1 MKTTA
6 QRVTNW
12 LIVAS
17 VTILGALCVVRVVS
31 YFVEHHMLEKTAE
44 TVEISEVAGR
54 QRALAEQASRLAWEP
69 GRDRAALA
77 KTLEDLN
84 DLQSRLK
91 KSDLLDTVTMR
102 KVKSLDLSLSHITV
116 SGNTIVESQ
125 DPDSEEA
132 AKDAIKFH
140 QQLFDKT
147 MSDVVAT
154 LKAQSYE
161 RLAQN
166 NSTSWLTLVF
176 GLGFTFLAILIVAGP
191 LRGRLSATLQQLEQA
206 HSSAEDRAEE
216 LHALQIELEH
226 ANAELKD
233 RHIKLRSAYDE
244 TTSTNQFLQLSSAR
258 FEDLF
263 HGVPFACF
271 SVDDGGQIFEW
282 NEAASQMFGVAGHH
296 AIQKSI
302 FGKFFSLDND
312 FLLKGLIAEAFKGNH
327 LRNIEIEAD
336 CPDGKRQLLLSVF
349 PLRAARKEPTAALI
363 ACADITRQK
372 DAEREAH
379 LANDRVAA
387 ILRSIKDAF
396 VTIDRDLVYRYVNHA
411 AAQWM
416 GLDVNEIVGRSV
428 VEVSPNLRQSGL
440 VERIERVIASGT
452 ADIFEQHDELND
464 VWFEYRAYPSEEG
477 VSVFYNDITERKL
490 ANETIMKQQ
499 EQLETAMLRLSESS
513 VQIEQ
518 SRMDL
523 EEANRHLQELAVTDG
538 LTGLLNHRAM
548 QDELIIATNKSA
560 TWGLPVSV
568 ALLDVDHFKKFND
581 AFGHQAGDQVLKQL
595 ALHLRAAV
603 REGDIVARYGGEEF
617 CVVFPDTL
625 AEDAAIVCER
635 IRKQVESSE
644 WEHRKVTVSIGF
656 SSGVGVKDQQ
666 ELIRQADQALYQAKA
681 AGRNCV
687 VPFRGESTR
696 CA

>member
-1 MKTTA
+1 
-6 QRVTNW
+6 
-12 LIVAS
+12 
-17 VTILGALCVVRVVS
+17 
-31 YFVEHHMLEKTAE
+31 
-44 TVEISEVAGR
+44 
-54 QRALAEQASRLAWEP
+54 
-69 GRDRAALA
+69 
-77 KTLEDLN
+77 
-84 DLQSRLK
+84 
-91 KSDLLDTVTMR
+91 
-102 KVKSLDLSLSHITV
+102 
-116 SGNTIVESQ
+116 
-125 DPDSEEA
+125 
-132 AKDAIKFH
+132 
-140 QQLFDKT
+140 
-147 MSDVVAT
+147 
-154 LKAQSYE
+154 
-161 RLAQN
+161 
-166 NSTSWLTLVF
+166 
-176 GLGFTFLAILIVAGP
+176 
-191 LRGRLSATLQQLEQA
+191 
-206 HSSAEDRAEE
+206 
-216 LHALQIELEH
+216 
-226 ANAELKD
+226 
-233 RHIKLRSAYDE
+233 
-244 TTSTNQFLQLSSAR
+244 
-258 FEDLF
+258 
-263 HGVPFACF
+263 
-271 SVDDGGQIFEW
+271 
-282 NEAASQMFGVAGHH
+282 
-296 AIQKSI
+296 
-302 FGKFFSLDND
+302 
-312 FLLKGLIAEAFKGNH
+312 
-327 LRNIEIEAD
+327 
-336 CPDGKRQLLLSVF
+336 LLSVF

-411 AAQWM
+411 AAERM
-416 GLDVNEIVGRSV
+416 GLEVNEIVGRNV
-428 VEVSPNLRQSGL
+428 TEVSPNLRQSGL

-477 VSVFYNDITERKL
+477 ASVFYNDITERKR

-581 AFGHQAGDQVLKQL
+581 AFGHQAGDQVLTQL
-595 ALHLRAAV
+595 AVHLRAAV

-617 CVVFPDTL
+617 CVIFPDTL

-635 IRKQVESSE
+635 IRKQVQSSE

-687 VPFRGESTR
+687 VPFKGESTR

>member
-6 QRVTNW
+6 QRVTSW

-17 VTILGALCVVRVVS
+17 VSILGALCVIRIAG
-31 YFVEHHMLEKTAE
+31 YFVVDRQLDLTAE
-44 TVEISEVAGR
+44 TVELSDVAGR
-54 QRALAEQASRLAWEP
+54 ERALAEQASRLAWEP

-84 DLQSRLK
+84 DFQSQLK
-91 KSDLLDTVTMR
+91 KSSLLDAGTKQ

-116 SGNTIVESQ
+116 SGHTIVNSQ
-125 DPDSEEA
+125 DPDNEEA
-132 AKDAIKFH
+132 AKDEIKFH

-147 MSDVVAT
+147 MSEVVET
-154 LKAQSYE
+154 LKDQSYK
-161 RLAQN
+161 RLDDN
-166 NSTSWLTLVF
+166 GSTSWLTLVI
-176 GLGFTFLAILIVAGP
+176 GLGFTTLAIIIVAGP
-191 LRGRLSATLQQLEQA
+191 LRGRLSTTLQQLELA
-206 HSSAEDRAEE
+206 HLNAEDRAEE
-216 LHALQIELEH
+216 LHALQIELER

-244 TTSTNQFLQLSSAR
+244 STSTNQFLQLSSAR

-271 SVDDGGQIFEW
+271 SVDDDGHVYEW
-282 NEAASQMFGVAGHH
+282 NEAASQMFGVPGHQ
-296 AIQKSI
+296 AIQRSI
-302 FGKFFSLDND
+302 FGKYFSLDND

-327 LRNIEIEAD
+327 LRNIEVEAN
-336 CPDGKRQLLLSVF
+336 CLDGKRQLLVSVF

-372 DAEREAH
+372 EAELEAH
-379 LANDRVAA
+379 RANDRVAA

-396 VTIDRDLVYRYVNHA
+396 VTIDRDQVYCYVNNA
-411 AAQWM
+411 AAEWM
-416 GLDVNEIVGRSV
+416 GLDVSEIIGKHVT
-428 VEVSPNLRQSGL
+428 EVSPSLKDTGF
-440 VERIERVIASGT
+440 VERIEAVMASGA
-452 ADIFEQHDELND
+452 ADTFERYDESRG
-464 VWFEYRAYPSEEG
+464 VWFEFRAYPSEEG
-477 VSVFYNDITERKL
+477 ASVFYNDITERKR
-490 ANETIMKQQ
+490 ANDTILKQQ

-513 VQIEQ
+513 VQLEQ
-518 SRMDL
+518 NRMDL

-560 TWGLPVSV
+560 TWGVPVSV

-581 AFGHQAGDQVLKQL
+581 AFGHQAGDQVLMQM

-603 REGDIVARYGGEEF
+603 RDGDIVARYGGEEF
-617 CVVFPDTL
+617 CVIFPDTQ
-625 AEDAAIVCER
+625 ADEAAVVCER
-635 IRKQVESSE
+635 IRKQVESSD
-644 WEHRKVTVSIGF
+644 WEHRQVTVSIGF
-656 SSGVGVKDQQ
+656 STGVGVKDQQ

-687 VPFRGESTR
+687 VPFKGESTR